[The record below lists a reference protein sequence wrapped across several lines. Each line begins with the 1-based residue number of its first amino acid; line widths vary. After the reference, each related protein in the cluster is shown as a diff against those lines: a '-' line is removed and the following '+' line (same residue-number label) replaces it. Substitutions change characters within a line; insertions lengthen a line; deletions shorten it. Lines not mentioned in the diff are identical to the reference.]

1 MGITLYHLFLGS
13 SYTVHCLKMFLVAD
27 LAAEYRRA
35 ELTVNLGWVV
45 NVAGVSG
52 KRLSTRQNFTA
63 SGGQAWAG
71 GLQMDTV
78 DVFFQSKL
86 GVETFVAK
94 VTVY

>member
-45 NVAGVSG
+45 NVAGVPG
-52 KRLSTRQNFTA
+52 KRLSTR
-63 SGGQAWAG
+63 
-71 GLQMDTV
+71 
-78 DVFFQSKL
+78 
-86 GVETFVAK
+86 
-94 VTVY
+94 